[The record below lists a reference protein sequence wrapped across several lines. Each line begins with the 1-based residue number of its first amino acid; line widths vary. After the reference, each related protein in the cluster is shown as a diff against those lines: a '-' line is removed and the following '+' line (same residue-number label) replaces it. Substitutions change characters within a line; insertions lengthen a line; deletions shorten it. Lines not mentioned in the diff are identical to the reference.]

1 MEANKGRKG
10 EALSSLSSS
19 GRKRPRPVKSIPGRT
34 SRPHAYR
41 AELRRRAV
49 QLFVEEQLPAELVAK
64 ELGVS
69 DKSVYAWARRYRKD
83 GEAGLQGRVPGP
95 KGSRLPEAVKKK
107 ITELKQESPHWGV
120 KRLAQT
126 LKRLFC
132 MKASPKA
139 VRRHLKAVKLPLVK
153 VKRRRKPQPPER
165 RFERSTPNQMWQS
178 DITYYPIQGKMA
190 YIIGF
195 IDDYSRYIT
204 GLGLYRSQTSENVV
218 ETYRTAVAECGVP
231 KEMLTDNGR
240 QYTTWRGVTKFQRE
254 LKKDHI
260 HHIRSATKHP
270 ETLGKIER
278 FWQSLKEDFL
288 SRARFETFEEARERL
303 AYWVKYYNH
312 KRPHQGLDGACPADR
327 FFSIEKEMRAAIE
340 RGVAANVE
348 EMALHGTPKQPF
360 YMVGRVGGKSVVIET
375 DEKTMSVMLDGQELN
390 AGQAMLYAGKK
401 GVEDEA
407 GRDLSDRNS
416 ETENKGVQRQGEN
429 PGGAVLVERE
439 AERLGADEGT
449 ARAVGHSKRMG
460 ETGTDRDTD
469 GAGPEVEAEGGR
481 AALAAG
487 ATGETDGTDGEPGA
501 AGRDAGGSTE
511 LRKETSHEGNGTGK
525 VRSDGKMPGCPGGVD
540 GAEKGLGTMSGD
552 ESERFAVL
560 SVAGSGGI
568 GYVGGI
574 GAAGNEGGRG
584 RAGVA
589 DADQTSSGPEDPGAG
604 TAGDGASGF
613 QLPSSGQEP
622 SFSGHALA
630 RCGLMREVSDVE
642 RGRRCESQGEAESYT
657 GSAFRADDGHG
668 SGGNAQGKPEDL
680 LRVAGPGTLGDA
692 SGADGSAR
700 WPTAEASGSGKGAT
714 PTGTGGSGKRP
725 TGVGGAVEDPGNDPA
740 DSGSDGARRVV

>member
-1 MEANKGRKG
+1 MEANKGWKG
-10 EALSSLSSS
+10 EALSSS
-19 GRKRPRPVKSIPGRT
+19 GRKRPRPVKSIPKRA
-34 SRPHAYR
+34 SRPHSYR
-41 AELRRRAV
+41 VELRRRAV

-64 ELGVS
+64 ELGIS
-69 DKSVYAWARRYRKD
+69 DKSVYAWVRRYRKE

-95 KGSRLPEAVKKK
+95 KGSRLPEAVKDK

-218 ETYRTAVAECGVP
+218 ETYRMAVAECGVP

-260 HHIRSATKHP
+260 QHIRSATKHP

-278 FWQSLKEDFL
+278 FWQSMKDDFL

-327 FFSIEKEMRAAIE
+327 FFSIEKEMRAVIE

-348 EMALHGTPKQPF
+348 EMALHGTPKEPF

-375 DEKTMSVMLDGQELN
+375 DEKKMSVMLDGQELN
-390 AGQAMLYAGKK
+390 AGQAMLYAGTK

-407 GRDLSDRNS
+407 GRGGRNGDRNS
-416 ETENKGVQRQGEN
+416 ETENEGVQRQGEDS
-429 PGGAVLVERE
+429 GGAVLVERE

-449 ARAVGHSKRMG
+449 AGAVGHSERLG
-460 ETGTDRDTD
+460 EAGADGDTD

-487 ATGETDGTDGEPGA
+487 AAGETDGADGEPGA
-501 AGRDAGGSTE
+501 AGRGTGGSTE
-511 LRKETSHEGNGTGK
+511 LRKETSHERNGTGK
-525 VRSDGKMPGCPGGVD
+525 VRSDGKMPGGPGGVD
-540 GAEKGLGTMSGD
+540 GAEKGLGTMPGD

-560 SVAGSGGI
+560 AVAGSGGI

-574 GAAGNEGGRG
+574 GAAGNEG
-584 RAGVA
+584 
-589 DADQTSSGPEDPGAG
+589 
-604 TAGDGASGF
+604 
-613 QLPSSGQEP
+613 
-622 SFSGHALA
+622 
-630 RCGLMREVSDVE
+630 
-642 RGRRCESQGEAESYT
+642 
-657 GSAFRADDGHG
+657 
-668 SGGNAQGKPEDL
+668 
-680 LRVAGPGTLGDA
+680 
-692 SGADGSAR
+692 
-700 WPTAEASGSGKGAT
+700 
-714 PTGTGGSGKRP
+714 
-725 TGVGGAVEDPGNDPA
+725 
-740 DSGSDGARRVV
+740 